1 MNNYVTNNCTNEF
14 APPKKK
20 KKKKKGEKCQMVKIN
35 AFSGSH

>member
-1 MNNYVTNNCTNEF
+1 MNSHRQ
-14 APPKKK
+14 KK

>member
-1 MNNYVTNNCTNEF
+1 MNSHRQ
-14 APPKKK
+14 KKK